1 MPVTQSNYF
10 CKLPIHGNLGYF
22 SESLIRPGFSNFCSY
37 KQHNKW
43 KGIQNLENCKI
54 EKNSEFLQNELKCLK
69 IAKLSLGAP
78 LNCIPMATVKYDQK
92 HWKFTFSL
100 FWRPGVY
107 NQGAGRA
114 VGKVLL
120 LASASGG
127 CWLFLAVSFWSL
139 VTLPFPLL
147 SHISFCLCL
156 IKGIYKMQ

>member
-43 KGIQNLENCKI
+43 KGIQNFENCKI

-127 CWLFLAVSFWSL
+127 CWLFLACGCLFLVSGHIAFSSSVSHL
-139 VTLPFPLL
+139 LLPL
-147 SHISFCLCL
+147 SD
-156 IKGIYKMQ
+156 KGHL